1 MDISRNWRL
10 RAQRYRLEG
19 SACGGCARVYFPPR
33 EVCPDCGSEDLEV
46 RRLSGRGEIFSYT
59 VLHRGPESFDGGV
72 PYSVGLIDLVEGPRI
87 TAMITDIDPERVEI
101 GMPVEMVI
109 RVANTE
115 GERGPINY
123 SYKFRPLL
131 TGNYTGAPLG

>member
-19 SACGGCARVYFPPR
+19 SVCQDCNQLSFPPR
-33 EVCPDCGSEDLEV
+33 DVCRACGSTALWPH
-46 RRLSGRGEIFSYT
+46 RLIGRGTVYSFT
-59 VLHRGPESFDGGV
+59 VLYQGPESFDGGV
-72 PYSVGLIDLVEGPRI
+72 PYAVGLIDLEEGPRI
-87 TAMITDIDPERVEI
+87 TAMLTDIDPEQVEI

-109 RVANTE
+109 RVTNTE

-123 SYKFRPLL
+123 SYKFRPRLI
-131 TGNYTGAPLG
+131 AR

>member
-10 RAQRYRLEG
+10 RRQRYRLEG
-19 SACGGCARVYFPPR
+19 AACRACGQLFFPPR
-33 EVCPDCGSEDLEV
+33 EVCSRCRSEDLAP
-46 RRLSGRGEIFSYT
+46 RTFSGRGTVYSHT

-72 PYSVGLIDLVEGPRI
+72 PYAVGLVDLEEGPRV
-87 TAMITDIDPERVEI
+87 TAMITDVDPDRIEI
-101 GMPVEMVI
+101 GMAVEMVV
-109 RVANTE
+109 RVTNTE

-131 TGNYTGAPLG
+131 IQP